1 MPIINTIAIIKG
13 YPFALYYIVLK
24 LYLFQP
30 PVRPAIP
37 RDYRGVQRIMGFLL

>member
-1 MPIINTIAIIKG
+1 MGDYLSADYKHDCYNQEAN
-13 YPFALYYIVLK
+13 PFASYYIVLK

-37 RDYRGVQRIMGFLL
+37 RDYKGV